1 MKTDRELLEAA
12 AKAAGYPPPLSMHG
26 LGGLNF
32 GFGWWNPL
40 VNPGE
45 AFELAIQLNMEVRPC
60 QARPYGQEVRWSF
73 VPSKAKPD
81 DVLSTCRAIVLAA
94 AAMAERG
101 AVGAA

>member
-12 AKAAGYPPPLSMHG
+12 AKAAGYPPPMPMHG

-45 AFELAIQLNMEVRPC
+45 AFELAVQLRISIRLYDDEAAAGGC
-60 QARPYGQEVRWSF
+60 HEPYGADHFAATR
-73 VPSKAKPD
+73 
-81 DVLSTCRAIVLAA
+81 RAIVRAA
-94 AAMAERG
+94 AEKVAPHEL
-101 AVGAA
+101 GAA